1 MDQLTESKFNYSQ
14 LQPEMANF
22 LREKETNMKEIVG
35 SAYTRIGKEL
45 KEAKDRLAGDNQY
58 NGYFQ
63 KWYESLGF
71 KKDKVY
77 SLINRY
83 ELVLGNSDKQDL
95 IEDLPLTLSY
105 EIAKKS
111 ADPELKQQVLDGDI
125 TSHKEFKKLKKEK
138 EKLEEEKE
146 RLEENNQF
154 LEQIRDG
161 LITER
166 DQERQKKIN
175 VYKQIKKLKEK
186 EPEVV
191 EKEVVPEEVKKR
203 IDELEERA
211 GDLQKHKSEIKDFQE
226 KKNKIS
232 DEISDLQD
240 YLRELRNKNNQ
251 IAKKAEI
258 VQGICGPIRDFKKHK
273 GEIESLLKKNVRLDA
288 DDLNTIALNADLL
301 SEISEELYSF
311 IATQKSEVEGEVIDV

>member
-14 LQPEMANF
+14 LQSEMANF
-22 LREKETNMKEIVG
+22 LKQKETKMKEIVG

-45 KEAKDRLAGDNQY
+45 KDAQDKLSQ
-58 NGYFQ
+58 NGYGCFQ
-63 KWYESLGF
+63 EWYESLGF
-71 KKDKVY
+71 KKNKVY
-77 SLINRY
+77 NLINRY
-83 ELVLGNSDKQDL
+83 ELIVGNSNNQNL
-95 IEDLPLTLSY
+95 IEDLPLSLSY

-111 ADPELKQQVLDGDI
+111 ADPELKQKVLDGDI
-125 TSHKEFKKLKKEK
+125 TSHKEFQKLKKEK

-154 LEQIRDG
+154 LEKIRDG
-161 LITER
+161 LIKER

-175 VYKQIKKLKEK
+175 VYEQIKELKEK
-186 EPEVV
+186 DPEVV

-211 GDLQKHKSEIKDFQE
+211 GDLKKHKSEVKDYQE

-232 DEISDLQD
+232 DEISELQD

-251 IAKKAEI
+251 IAKKAEV
-258 VQGICGPIRDFKKHK
+258 VQGICGPIREFKKSK
-273 GEIESLLKKNVRLDA
+273 GEIETLLKKDIQLDA

-301 SEISEELYSF
+301 NEISEELYSF
-311 IATQKSEVEGEVIDV
+311 IATQKSESEGVVIDV

>member
-22 LREKETNMKEIVG
+22 LKEKENNMRETV
-35 SAYTRIGKEL
+35 SDAYYQLGKEL
-45 KEAKDRLAGDNQY
+45 KEAQDKLAGDNQY
-58 NGYFQ
+58 NGIFQ

-71 KKDKVY
+71 SKSTVY
-77 SLINRY
+77 RY
-83 ELVLGNSDKQDL
+83 MNYHELLVSQWDKQEL
-95 IEDLPLTLSY
+95 IESLPKGLAY

-146 RLEENNQF
+146 QLEESNQF
-154 LEQIRDG
+154 LEEIRDA
-161 LITER
+161 LTKER
-166 DQERQKKIN
+166 DEERQKKIS
-175 VYKQIKKLKEK
+175 VYEKLRELKEK
-186 EPEVV
+186 DPEVV

-203 IDELEERA
+203 IEELEERA
-211 GDLQKHKSEIKDFQE
+211 GDLKKHKSDVKDYQE

-251 IAKKAEI
+251 IAKKAEV
-258 VQGICGPIRDFKKHK
+258 VQGICGPIREFKKSK
-273 GEIESLLKKNVRLDA
+273 GEIETLLKKNVQLDP

-301 SEISEELYSF
+301 NEISEELYSF
-311 IATQKSEVEGEVIDV
+311 IATQKSNDEGEIIDV